1 MVSRAS
7 ELELGGRRD
16 FDSHP
21 DSEFFLSLLVL
32 EISSFHNINSKL
44 AVRFYFSL
52 SPREDSYFK
61 SEQLAN
67 HIQSCGWHSFKEDEY
82 VPPGRIKEKLYSIA

>member
-7 ELELGGRRD
+7 ELELGERRD

-32 EISSFHNINSKL
+32 EISFFQIKIILIVSSRCAFIFSSLQGRIAILGVSNSQTI
-44 AVRFYFSL
+44 FN
-52 SPREDSYFK
+52 P
-61 SEQLAN
+61 
-67 HIQSCGWHSFKEDEY
+67 GFKEDEY
-82 VPPGRIKEKLYSIA
+82 VPPGRIKVKLYSIA